1 MKPNKR
7 KGRVVAALLAVIVC
21 MAAFSVSVT
30 AVDYYAS
37 DEYGNNTPPDS
48 LDSITV
54 DTESVKLPENQ
65 GDESLTPDGNLSLID
80 DILQD
85 SGYFVSEE
93 RQVDNKQ
100 FITVQSKSGN
110 YFYLV
115 IDRSGDKENVY
126 FLNLVDE
133 ADLFALLETEEETEK
148 PAETETEPAPVCTCE
163 DKCIAGEVNTKC
175 EVCKLAMK
183 ECIGKEEVQ
192 TPPVTEPETPKKN
205 NPLLLLLPLL
215 LIGGGAAWYF
225 KMYKP
230 KQQNKGKTDLD
241 DYDFG
246 DDGEDDPVEYETVEE
261 TDENIE

>member
-1 MKPNKR
+1 MKPNTN
-7 KGRVVAALLAVIVC
+7 KGRVVSALLAVIIC

-30 AVDYYAS
+30 AADYYAS
-37 DEYGNNTPPDS
+37 DEYGNNTPPDAI
-48 LDSITV
+48 DSITV
-54 DTESVKLPENQ
+54 ESEHVKLPENR
-65 GDESLTPDGNLSLID
+65 GDGALTPDGNLSLID

-93 RQVDNKQ
+93 GQVDNKQ

-115 IDRSGDKENVY
+115 IDRSGETENVY

-133 ADLFALLETEEETEK
+133 ADLFALLETGEETAK
-148 PAETETEPAPVCTCE
+148 PAETEPEPVCICE
-163 DKCIAGEVNTKC
+163 DKCVAGEVNMKC
-175 EVCKLAMK
+175 EVCKNTMK
-183 ECIGKEEVQ
+183 DCEGKEEVQ
-192 TPPVTEPETPKKN
+192 TTPVPEPETQKKN
-205 NPLLLLLPLL
+205 NSFLLLLPLL

-225 KMYKP
+225 KIYKP

-246 DDGEDDPVEYETVEE
+246 EDDDSAEPVEYEDTIETEE
-261 TDENIE
+261 EQH